1 MATSPARASAGG
13 ATEARSRKRRLGLIV
28 VPLAIAA
35 VVAAFVIGVLG
46 LLANP
51 VKGVNADG
59 TTTLQGTFE
68 PYQCNAAHCD
78 GYVQAGAR
86 SVFVQFPAS
95 CNPPARGT
103 EITVTAR
110 PARDLGN
117 GSYRA
122 TRCG

>member
-1 MATSPARASAGG
+1 MATSQARASAGG
-13 ATEARSRKRRLGLIV
+13 ATEARRRRRLGLIV

-51 VKGVNADG
+51 VKGGNADG

-68 PYQCNAAHCD
+68 PYQCTAAQCD

-103 EITVTAR
+103 QITVTAR

-122 TRCG
+122 TRCA

>member
-1 MATSPARASAGG
+1 MATSQAQASAGG
-13 ATEARSRKRRLGLIV
+13 ATGARSRQRRLGLIV

-68 PYQCNAAHCD
+68 PYQCNAAQCN

-86 SVFVQFPAS
+86 SVFVQFPAE
-95 CNPPARGT
+95 CTPPARGT

-110 PARDLGN
+110 PALDLGN